1 MLLQMAAIMSE
12 QQVVFSVELLI
23 DAIKQYPVL
32 FDKSHPRYKEV
43 EFKKELWM
51 KIAAE
56 LGVTA
61 ATCQTKFKNLKDS
74 FTKLK
79 TKIKDKTKSGAGA
92 ADVPSVKWKHFE
104 AMVPIMEKVY
114 EEPILCTNITFR
126 ETRGPECHGGD
137 AGTSQDEADEFLCND
152 LFEGDE
158 AVDLERCG
166 SSTSEL
172 SGSPAATSNSY
183 ETPTETDEVEEAN
196 PSAPRVQKSRRTSRN
211 RKTTSEPRPTS
222 MDVAAECLSH
232 LKTSRES
239 REQQKDVLYHFG
251 LTIVGMLRMLP
262 SDDQFDTMNEVQN
275 LVYQKVKE
283 VRQREKL
290 E

>member
-1 MLLQMAAIMSE
+1 MLLQMQMAAIMSE

-92 ADVPSVKWKHFE
+92 ADIPSVKWKHFE

-158 AVDLERCG
+158 AVDLER
-166 SSTSEL
+166 
-172 SGSPAATSNSY
+172 
-183 ETPTETDEVEEAN
+183 PTETDEVEEAN
-196 PSAPRVQKSRRTSRN
+196 PR
-211 RKTTSEPRPTS
+211 TSEPRPTS

-239 REQQKDVLYHFG
+239 RDQQKDVLYHFG

-283 VRQREKL
+283 ARQREKL